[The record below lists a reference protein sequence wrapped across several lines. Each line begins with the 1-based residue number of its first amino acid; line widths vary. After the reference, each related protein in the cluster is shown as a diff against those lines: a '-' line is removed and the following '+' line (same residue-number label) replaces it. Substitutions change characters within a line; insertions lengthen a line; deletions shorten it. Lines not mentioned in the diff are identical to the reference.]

1 MTHKKYKY
9 KVIIEY
15 DGTPYR
21 GWQVQKNART
31 VQGVMLEAA
40 DDLFGAPVDIQG
52 AGRTD
57 AGVHALAQVA
67 HMEVPRRMPPRVI
80 LEQLNERLP
89 SSINILHAE
98 EVPVSFHARHD
109 AEGRSYI
116 YVISRYRTAFGK
128 RYVWWIRENLD
139 LAKMQAACTCFRG
152 FHNFS
157 SFADRRRDPNGSAMV
172 QLDHISMMEEDG
184 LIIFRI
190 AASHFLWRMV
200 RRIIGVVVKIG
211 QGRLSPTVLP
221 QLLDE
226 TSDLPARLTAPAS
239 GLFLEGVIYNGRIAE
254 PSISPAFPF
263 PLRTGCVKLFTR

>member
-1 MTHKKYKY
+1 M
-9 KVIIEY
+9 IIEY

-21 GWQVQKNART
+21 GWQMQKNART

-40 DDLFGAPVDIQG
+40 SEIFGASVDIQG

-67 HMEVPRRMPPRVI
+67 HMGVPRRMPARAI

-89 SSINILHAE
+89 SSINILYAE

-109 AEGRSYI
+109 AEGRVYI

-128 RYVWWIRENLD
+128 RYVWWIREPLD
-139 LAKMQAACTCFRG
+139 LVKMRAASTCFKG

-157 SFADRRRDPNGSAMV
+157 SFADKRRDPDGSSMV
-172 QLDHISMMEEDG
+172 QVNQISITERDD

-190 AASHFLWRMV
+190 AASHFLWRMA
-200 RRIIGVVVKIG
+200 RRIVGVIAEIGR
-211 QGRLSPTVLP
+211 GRLSPAALP
-221 QLLDE
+221 HLLSGISDL
-226 TSDLPARLTAPAS
+226 DLPARLTAPAS
-239 GLFLEGVIYNGRIAE
+239 GLFLEGVIYNGRLAA
-254 PSISPAFPF
+254 PSINPTFPF
-263 PLRTGCVKLFTR
+263 PLRTGGAKLFTQ